1 MRAHAS
7 HSTVIARLDR
17 ATQYAAA
24 SRFDHWLPGVLDPRL
39 RGDDEWWRGDDG
51 IIWGDTV
58 NMLNFYGKTFSSRLL
73 IGSALYPSPAIMQD
87 AIRSSG
93 ANIVTVSLRRE
104 AAGGKTGDA
113 FWSLIRELDVTVL
126 PNTAGCRSVRDAVTT
141 AKLAR
146 ELFSTPW
153 IKLEVIADND
163 TLQPDVVGL
172 VEAAAILIK
181 DGFEVFPYCTEDLSV
196 AMRLVDAG
204 CKVVMPWAAPI
215 GSAKGITNRDA
226 LKLMR
231 ERLPDVTL
239 VVDAG
244 LGAPSH
250 AAHALELGYD
260 AVLLNTAIAKAAD
273 PVAMGNAF
281 RLGVEAGRTAY
292 EAGLMEARDFASP
305 STPVI
310 GTPFWHAVS

>member
-1 MRAHAS
+1 MGARITHTPLS
-7 HSTVIARLDR
+7 SPGLTGRSSTPRPIGLIAG
-17 ATQYAAA
+17 
-24 SRFDHWLPGVLDPRL
+24 LPEYWIPAFAGMTS
-39 RGDDEWWRGDDG
+39 WWAGTTGTRDAN
-51 IIWGDTV
+51 T
-58 NMLNFYGKTFSSRLL
+58 MLNFYGKTFSSRLL

-87 AIRSSG
+87 AIRASG

-113 FWSLIRELDVTVL
+113 FWSLIRELGVTVL
-126 PNTAGCRSVRDAVTT
+126 PNTAGCRSVREAVTT

-146 ELFSTPW
+146 ELFATPW

-231 ERLPDVTL
+231 ERLPDITL

-273 PVAMGNAF
+273 PVAMANAF